1 MHSIGLDA
9 GPLLHWGESADRGH
23 GGREDARSASIHQR
37 GVRLGVSARSGYPRS
52 HRATASSERGE
63 PRAPSGKKRF
73 GSARQKSAMEVRGG
87 VRTDGSAV
95 VAGTAGLL
103 VNRRHRLVSTVIIA
117 RVVLR
122 IVAER
127 GVRVPVAAVKPGE
140 RPIVETPLVGLAED
154 ELLELGEFAVAGA
167 VTQPVGVE
175 LNERV
180 PLLVGGAVALG
191 SHRRGVQ
198 SGGHHLALFS
208 PPLREREKTK
218 KPRPENRQRRRPRP
232 PRLCWA
238 CETNALE

>member
-23 GGREDARSASIHQR
+23 GGRGDARSASIHQR
-37 GVRLGVSARSGYPRS
+37 GMRLGVSARSGYPRS
-52 HRATASSERGE
+52 HQATASTERGNPARHLRE
-63 PRAPSGKKRF
+63 KRF
-73 GSARQKSAMEVRGG
+73 GSARQKSAMEVRGW

-103 VNRRHRLVSTVIIA
+103 VNLRLRLVSTIA

-140 RPIVETPLVGLAED
+140 RRIVVTPVVGLAED

-167 VTQPVGVE
+167 VTQPVGVK

-208 PPLREREKTK
+208 PPLREREKQK

-238 CETNALE
+238 CETNEVE